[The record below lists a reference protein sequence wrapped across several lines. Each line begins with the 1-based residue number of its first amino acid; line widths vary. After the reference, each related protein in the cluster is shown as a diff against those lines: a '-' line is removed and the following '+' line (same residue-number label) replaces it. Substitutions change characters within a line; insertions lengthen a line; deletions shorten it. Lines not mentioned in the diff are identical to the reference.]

1 MVAQIGRSTDPS
13 TVDHLDDVAGNEVA
27 SFRYNNPGAQYPSA
41 RAARFGQIG
50 YGIIGGSHKIARFP
64 SPVNGAAS
72 NFDLLARS
80 YAGMRIGE
88 AGTKWTGAYGFGV
101 PGYDP
106 NATLTREMVEDPGQA
121 IPLLKSIANRE
132 FGKGNNLTEEQWRQA
147 HNMFKA
153 GSADAYLD
161 GLPLEAEIKLPPDG
175 SPSGAGVLKRARQ
188 HIGER
193 YVNGLVPKDDPNWH
207 GPWDCAEFVSW
218 LVYQEAH
225 KLYGCVDDKAPPAK
239 ADAYTGAWKRDLEQ
253 LGKRVAVEEAAA
265 IIGGIVLRYPPGPG
279 AMGHIA
285 LCDGKGG
292 TVEAKGSRYG
302 VVADTVH
309 GRAWD
314 AGILIPGISYSSA
327 SPIKVNPP
335 TLIYAINAPNMDKA
349 VITRIQEALAAKGFD
364 PGLIDG
370 EFGPNMQAAVLR
382 FQEAE
387 GMVVDGAVGPETAEA
402 LGVSLTG
409 DTRPV
414 GPVPDGKGPFASL
427 PPEAQQL
434 LTIILMLLSK
444 EKPMAADSAKPS
456 QILELLLPMLL
467 QSALSGKQLDI
478 AQLVTLL
485 ATGKPGVTPFDNA
498 QLLTLLATDRPVV
511 TPSPNTAPAP
521 VVQPQYQ
528 PQAPVDFITLL
539 VPVLYERLTGKPW
552 PGTEQKTDAPAN
564 PNVPVLSRP
573 SVQLSA
579 GALGMVTI
587 LQALGKIGLPFNLG
601 SLANLPP
608 EQSTTIGSLSTLIPL
623 VVGAVGA
630 TGGWGALAGIGARL
644 FGGIISAFG
653 KKS

>member
-1 MVAQIGRSTDPS
+1 MSAGIGRSTDAS
-13 TVDHLDDVAGNEVA
+13 TANRRDDVSGDEPA

-50 YGIIGGSHKIARFP
+50 YGIIGGGHKIARFP

-72 NFDLLARS
+72 NFDLLALS
-80 YAGMRIGE
+80 YVGMQIGAAGV
-88 AGTKWTGAYGFGV
+88 KWTGAYGFGV

-106 NATLTREMVEDPGQA
+106 NAALTKEMVDDSAQA
-121 IPLLKSIANRE
+121 IPLLKAIANRE
-132 FGKGNNLTEEQWRQA
+132 SGKGNNLTEEQWRQA
-147 HNMFKA
+147 HSMFKA

-161 GLPLEAEIKLPPDG
+161 GLPVEPEVGLPADG
-175 SPSGAGVLKRARQ
+175 SPSGAGLLKRARE
-188 HIGER
+188 HIGEP
-193 YVNGLVPKDDPNWH
+193 YVNVLVPKDDPNWH

-218 LVYQEAH
+218 LVYQEAN
-225 KLYGCVDDKAPPAK
+225 KLYGCEDDNAPPAK

-265 IIGGIVLRYPPGPG
+265 AIGGIVLRYPPGPG
-279 AMGHIA
+279 EMGHIA
-285 LCDGKGG
+285 MCDGKGG

-309 GRAWD
+309 GREWD

-327 SPIKVNPP
+327 PPIKVNPP

-349 VITRIQEALAAKGFD
+349 VITRIQEVLAAKGFD

-370 EFGPNMQAAVLR
+370 EFGPNTQAAVLR
-382 FQEAE
+382 FQKAE
-387 GMVVDGAVGPETAEA
+387 GMVVDGAVGPETAAA
-402 LGVSLTG
+402 LDVSLKG
-409 DTRPV
+409 DAGPV
-414 GPVPDGKGPFASL
+414 GPVPDGKGAFASL

-434 LTIILMLLSK
+434 LPLILVLLSK
-444 EKPMAADSAKPS
+444 EKPMAADSTKQG

-467 QSALSGKQLDI
+467 QSALSGKQLD
-478 AQLVTLL
+478 V
-485 ATGKPGVTPFDNA
+485 A
-498 QLLTLLATDRPVV
+498 QLLTLLAGGKPVV

-521 VVQPQYQ
+521 AVQSQSQ

-539 VPVLYERLTGKPW
+539 VPMLYERLTGKPL

-564 PNVPVLSRP
+564 PNAPVLSRP

-579 GALGMVTI
+579 GALGIVTI

-601 SLANLPP
+601 SVANLPLD
-608 EQSTTIGSLSTLIPL
+608 QSTTAGTLSTLIPL

-630 TGGWGALAGIGARL
+630 TGGWGALAGIGANL
-644 FGGIISAFG
+644 LGGIISAFG